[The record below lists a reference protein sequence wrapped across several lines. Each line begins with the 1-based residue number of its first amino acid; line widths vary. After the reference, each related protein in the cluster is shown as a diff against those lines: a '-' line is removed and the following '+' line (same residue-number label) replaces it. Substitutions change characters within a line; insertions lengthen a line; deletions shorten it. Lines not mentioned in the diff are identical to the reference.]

1 MADCNSKTEANT
13 EAKTVAAPAE
23 PAALTD
29 EEYEQLVQAAPPGTD
44 AWQETVE
51 AITGARG
58 GKYPSDWY
66 ARILSDPAKFP
77 MNWKI
82 SSSISLA
89 Q

>member
-1 MADCNSKTEANT
+1 MADCEPKTQP
-13 EAKTVAAPAE
+13 EAKTEAAPAE

-29 EEYEQLVQAAPPGTD
+29 EEYERLVQAAPPGTT
-44 AWQETVE
+44 AWSEAVE
-51 AITGARG
+51 AIQDVRG

-66 ARILSDPAKFP
+66 ARILCDPAKFP

>member
-1 MADCNSKTEANT
+1 MADCDSKTATKT
-13 EAKTVAAPAE
+13 EAAPAE

-44 AWQETVE
+44 AWEETVE
-51 AITGARG
+51 AIRDARG
-58 GKYPSDWY
+58 GNYPSDWY
-66 ARILSDPAKFP
+66 ARILSDPVKFP

-89 Q
+89 P